1 MHSFTFV
8 GADMLLTPE
17 CRDHVFDG
25 HYTVH
30 NASAIFTATSGSTVN
45 IAAFDDPDTDGS
57 VVGAATGDPDP
68 GQEPITAVA
77 VNYNGDQ
84 YVFDLATAGAVNTRV
99 IGGRTFT
106 VTEMSNGS
114 VDVAGVYGDSNTST
128 QIAVYTATGYN
139 AVEYT
144 WAAGDTFKLGDF
156 GAAVPS
162 SDPVSFTVPIEV
174 VDGDG
179 DTAGSVIGITLTDTG
194 ENIVDLSDALAAQTA
209 TSTLAEPHIIGSDY
223 GDTLT
228 GDDAANVL
236 SGGAGDDTLVG
247 GAGNDTLIGGA
258 GDDTLIGGT
267 GSDTLAGGIGSDAFK
282 WSLSDTGFD
291 TITDFNLA
299 PVASGGD
306 VLDLSDLLV
315 DESATATSLDSYLS
329 FGENSLGQT
338 VITVDANAGAAGG
351 TGQTITLENIQFEA
365 LQTYVG
371 GLGDDAAIIS
381 RLLEDGNL
389 KTDM

>member
-17 CRDHVFDG
+17 CRDHVCG

-179 DTAGSVIGITLTDTG
+179 ATVGSVTGITLTDTG

-258 GDDTLIGGT
+258 GD
-267 GSDTLAGGIGSDAFK
+267 DTLAGGIGSDAFK